1 MWFVSHLEIIRNY
14 VLNDLIFAK
23 TLMVKCFPPYYEV
36 FRNLLNMYHQALST
50 WIQELE
56 LEDLE
61 ANEIMSLLMCNLN
74 IYTSTEMMGNVELVP
89 EADTNALEFL

>member
-14 VLNDLIFAK
+14 VLDDLIFAK

-36 FRNLLNMYHQALST
+36 FRNLSMYHQTLST

-56 LEDLE
+56 LEDRE
-61 ANEIMSLLMCNLN
+61 ANEIMSLLMCDLN
-74 IYTSTEMMGNVELVP
+74 TYTGTEMMGNMELVP
-89 EADTNALEFL
+89 EVDTNALEFL